1 MTGLQLR
8 KMICAELP
16 SKPGSRISVQHGSSP
31 LRLDLTL
38 RQGSLAN
45 ASPCPMSTVDMLA
58 AWKYLDGEQ
67 VEDEEFSLHGL
78 TRIEG
83 IHSAWQLQ
91 DLPSSLQH
99 LELADRFNES
109 LARVKFPGGIKTI
122 IFGWNFNQSLDEV
135 TLPAGLQTLT
145 LGDHFNESLADV
157 TLPAG
162 LQTVTF
168 GNNFHQCLDEVTLP
182 AGLQTLTLGDHFNES
197 LADVTLPAGLQT
209 VTFGN
214 FFVQRRD
221 REDGVW
227 VPARQGLFLSKA
239 DAKGKHCW
247 DGWVLECWFGCM
259 RYGCR
264 DAFHKDNAS
273 NETTWSAASLHRY
286 LLN

>member
-1 MTGLQLR
+1 
-8 KMICAELP
+8 
-16 SKPGSRISVQHGSSP
+16 
-31 LRLDLTL
+31 
-38 RQGSLAN
+38 
-45 ASPCPMSTVDMLA
+45 MSTVDMLA

-168 GNNFHQCLDEVTLP
+168 GN
-182 AGLQTLTLGDHFNES
+182 
-197 LADVTLPAGLQT
+197 
-209 VTFGN
+209 